1 MPEGIIPP
9 LTGIDIVMTMP
20 LHFFYSLRIAIFIFL
35 AHPFSGK
42 KEKEEKTLEVTRQFI
57 LVYEYISFVDK
68 HPSTTK
74 RNFYFYVF

>member
-42 KEKEEKTLEVTRQFI
+42 KK
-57 LVYEYISFVDK
+57 
-68 HPSTTK
+68 K
-74 RNFYFYVF
+74 RRNIWSIFHSQINIR